1 MNSRPS
7 EFSIIGKY
15 FAPLAGEG
23 AFNLRD
29 DAAEIIPTEGM
40 SLVITQDAIAE
51 GIHFFSNDAPDMIAK
66 KALRVNLSDL
76 AAKGAVP
83 KYISLALG
91 LAKSWNE
98 EWIADFA
105 FGLKEDC
112 KTFDVELTGG
122 DTFVSGDGFV
132 ISITA
137 IGEMPKGSYIS
148 RLGASEE
155 DVVYVTG
162 SIGDGALGLLARRQ
176 NIGTLNVDENEYLKT
191 RYLLPQPRV
200 EFAKVIREFAT
211 ASMDISDG
219 LVGDLEKLCQ
229 ASNVSASVEIKNIP
243 LSKAIKKAVQSE
255 SKFLETALT
264 GGDDYEILVTIKPQH
279 TAEFEEAVSRL
290 PFTVMRIGTISSGQ
304 GVKMFDTSGQVIEF
318 EKSSYDHSGE
328 RN

>member
-7 EFSIIGKY
+7 EFSIIHKY

-23 AFNLRD
+23 AYNLRD
-29 DAAEIIPTEGM
+29 DAAEIIPTEGT

-51 GIHFFSNDAPDMIAK
+51 GIHFFCDDAPDLIAK

-91 LAKSWNE
+91 LGKSWNE

-105 FGLKEDC
+105 SGLKEDC
-112 KTFDVELTGG
+112 KMFDVELTGG
-122 DTFVSGDGFV
+122 DTFVSGGGFV

-137 IGEMPKGSYIS
+137 IGEISKGSYVS
-148 RLGASEE
+148 RLGASAG

-162 SIGDGALGLLARRQ
+162 SIGDGALGLLARQ
-176 NIGTLNVDENEYLKT
+176 HNIEALDGDDNEYLKN

-200 EFAKVIREFAT
+200 EFAKAIRKFAT

-219 LVGDLEKLCQ
+219 LIGDLAKLCQ

-243 LSKAIKKAVQSE
+243 FSKATKKAIQSE
-255 SKFLETALT
+255 SKSLETALT

-279 TAEFEEAVSRL
+279 SAEFEQAISKL
-290 PFTVMRIGTISSGQ
+290 PFAVARIGTISSGQ